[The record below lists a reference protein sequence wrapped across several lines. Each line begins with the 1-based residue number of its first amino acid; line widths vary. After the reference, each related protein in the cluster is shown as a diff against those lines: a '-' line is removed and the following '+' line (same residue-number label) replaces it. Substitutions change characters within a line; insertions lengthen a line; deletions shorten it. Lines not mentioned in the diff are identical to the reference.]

1 MAATMATRPL
11 IQIVFATCS
20 FLAILFVGLLFDGAF
35 AQAEYH
41 LEARIQEG
49 PPLPGLTELFMEF
62 GALPTL
68 LLSLPWFVLLGVP
81 LVCPSSG
88 TGYRSADSFVL
99 RYLAFLSLELFAVFF
114 VILAMV
120 MPFIQ
125 HYAVM
130 RSDLRKPGDAFP
142 SVIVVLGVLAIL
154 VATIRALV
162 RWRKRDDGPA
172 NGS

>member
-1 MAATMATRPL
+1 MATRPL
-11 IQIVFATCS
+11 IQIVFASGS
-20 FLAILFVGLLFDGAF
+20 FLAILFVGLLFDSEF
-35 AQAEYH
+35 AQAEYR
-41 LEARIQEG
+41 LEVRIKEG
-49 PPLPGLTELFMEF
+49 PPLPPLTELFMEF
-62 GALPTL
+62 GALSTL
-68 LLSLPWFVLLGVP
+68 LVSLPWFVLLGVP

-142 SVIVVLGVLAIL
+142 LVIFGLGVLAIL
-154 VATIRALV
+154 VATIRAFV
-162 RWRKRDDGPA
+162 NRRKRDAGPGDA
-172 NGS
+172 A

>member
-1 MAATMATRPL
+1 MATRPL
-11 IQIVFATCS
+11 IEIVFASGS
-20 FLAILFVGLLFDGAF
+20 FLAILFLGLLFDGAF

-49 PPLPGLTELFMEF
+49 PPLPRLTEVFMEF
-62 GALPTL
+62 GALSTL

-81 LVCPSSG
+81 LVCPSPG

-142 SVIVVLGVLAIL
+142 LVIFVLGVLTIL
-154 VATIRALV
+154 VATIRAFV
-162 RWRKRDDGPA
+162 NRWKRDAGPGEGA
-172 NGS
+172 